1 MTLFLG
7 MRPTEYLAM
16 SLTKQHILSTVQ
28 GLPETIELNELISL
42 FSTMNLKTATTVSQP
57 EVTQTSLL
65 EAAKKYA
72 GCVEGPADLSTNKAY
87 LEGYGE

>member
-1 MTLFLG
+1 M
-7 MRPTEYLAM
+7 Y
-16 SLTKQHILSTVQ
+16 LTKQQILSTVQ

-42 FSTMNLKTATTVSQP
+42 FITIDLNTTTSSPP
-57 EVTQTSLL
+57 EVSQTSLL
-65 EAAKKYA
+65 EAVKKYA

>member
-1 MTLFLG
+1 M
-7 MRPTEYLAM
+7 Y
-16 SLTKQHILSTVQ
+16 LTKQHILSTVQ